1 MKRLVTAIAMA
12 SLMSTTA
19 MAASHAKKETTT
31 PGQTQMKSGEQMKT
45 GEKKVMKS
53 GDHAMDSGTFYTA
66 SAKDNFYAS
75 SLIGARIYVSEKDV
89 DADNFKKDMEKEWD
103 DIGEIDN
110 LIISREGKVDAV
122 VIGVGG
128 FLGIGEKDVAVK
140 MTALKFVREKDA
152 DDADDYFIVVKSS
165 KKELES
171 APTYTKK

>member
-19 MAASHAKKETTT
+19 MAASHAKKETTA
-31 PGQTQMKSGEQMKT
+31 PGQTQMKSGE
-45 GEKKVMKS
+45 KKMMKS
-53 GDHAMDSGTFYTA
+53 GDHAMDSGTFHTA
-66 SAKDNFYAS
+66 SSKDNFYAS

-89 DADNFKKDMEKEWD
+89 DADNFNKDMQKEWD

-165 KKELES
+165 KKELEA
-171 APTYTKK
+171 APAYTKK